1 MHQAIVPITMLLL
14 VVYLKYNAGDVIYID
29 DAKYYLLLGRATPLT
44 FTEARELCGTERS
57 LPSNQPFF
65 STVYVLLI

>member
-1 MHQAIVPITMLLL
+1 MYQVIAPIAMLLI
-14 VVYLKYNAGDVIYID
+14 VVYLKHNACDVIYID
-29 DAKYYLLLGRATPLT
+29 DAKYYLLLGRDTPLT

-65 STVYVLLI
+65 HCLHVCY